1 VPADG
6 RSALAPPA
14 PLRGADDA
22 SFAHHSV
29 VERLPAILRRV
40 IEENTFP
47 PGVQEALHQ
56 LHAEIPA
63 TPLHPIT
70 DPGAPDLDD
79 WNGYIRNLD
88 GADWLEAPWFV
99 AETYFYRRIV
109 AATGYLTGPLHH
121 QDPFAYQKDTAL
133 RTRRAAIR
141 GFARAVNRVLRS
153 RPLTPK
159 GLGTLL
165 AQSLW
170 GNRADLSLW
179 AADDD
184 DRGDLNQTDDHL
196 LADHR
201 DRAATHLLDHAPN
214 ASVLFVA
221 DNAGLELVGDLCLID
236 ALLTGGVADRVTMHV
251 KLHPTF
257 VSDVVVPDVGTTL
270 TFLRDSVDRRV
281 QKMGG
286 RLQEHLDAGRLA
298 VVDDPFWTSP
308 LPLWDMPDRVAG
320 AMRDHDLTVLKG
332 DANYRRML
340 GDRHWPYT
348 TPLAEAAGYV
358 PAPTLALRTMKAEVA
373 VGLSQSDMNRA
384 AAHGAD
390 WSVNGEWGLIQLAT
404 PTGGE
409 Q

>member
-1 VPADG
+1 
-6 RSALAPPA
+6 
-14 PLRGADDA
+14 
-22 SFAHHSV
+22 
-29 VERLPAILRRV
+29 
-40 IEENTFP
+40 
-47 PGVQEALHQ
+47 
-56 LHAEIPA
+56 
-63 TPLHPIT
+63 
-70 DPGAPDLDD
+70 
-79 WNGYIRNLD
+79 
-88 GADWLEAPWFV
+88 
-99 AETYFYRRIV
+99 
-109 AATGYLTGPLHH
+109 
-121 QDPFAYQKDTAL
+121 
-133 RTRRAAIR
+133 
-141 GFARAVNRVLRS
+141 
-153 RPLTPK
+153 
-159 GLGTLL
+159 
-165 AQSLW
+165 
-170 GNRADLSLW
+170 
-179 AADDD
+179 
-184 DRGDLNQTDDHL
+184 
-196 LADHR
+196 
-201 DRAATHLLDHAPN
+201 
-214 ASVLFVA
+214 
-221 DNAGLELVGDLCLID
+221 
-236 ALLTGGVADRVTMHV
+236 
-251 KLHPTF
+251 